1 MKKVN
6 QYTRLLAFLVTLV
19 SMLSFGVPVVA
30 QDDGARAYWNT
41 RSGTQMFSFQYL
53 PMNIGASGSMA
64 FAPDKYIYPNSYID
78 ASVFLGTWGRHMT
91 LFRRPSVIAVN
102 VIGGSVNASVD
113 ATISP
118 EFLPPGMDIDTVLAF
133 SQSSSGFADPS
144 VQLVT
149 NLFGTPRLI
158 SNVDMLNY
166 EPTVS
171 LDAAVMVAFPLGQY
185 ETDKLINM
193 GLNRWYG
200 RVALPFKWH
209 FGVFAPGYMS
219 SLELTPSVWLFADNS
234 DFMGKTLK
242 NDPLFSLEAHLTHD
256 FAPGLFG
263 SLDMLYQNGFQSKMD
278 TLEVGDKL
286 DIGILGFTLN
296 YNVTE
301 NVMIRSEFTSNVFGD
316 ESLETSVG
324 RIQFVYLWNQD
335 NVNVKKLMQGH

>member
-1 MKKVN
+1 MKKN
-6 QYTRLLAFLVTLV
+6 NRYTRLLALLVTLV
-19 SMLSFGVPVVA
+19 SILSFAVPVLA

-53 PMNIGASGSMA
+53 SMNIGASGSVA

-78 ASVFLGTWGRHMT
+78 ANVFFGTWARHMT
-91 LFRRPSVIAVN
+91 LFRRPSVLAVN

-113 ATISP
+113 ASVP
-118 EFLPPGMDIDTVLAF
+118 SEFLPPGMDPDLAF

-144 VQLVT
+144 VQFVT

-171 LDAAVMVAFPLGQY
+171 LDAAVMVAFPVGQY
-185 ETDKLINM
+185 DNDKLINL

-209 FGVFAPGYMS
+209 FGVFSPGYMS
-219 SLELTPSVWLFADNS
+219 SFELTPSVWLFADNC

-263 SLDMLYQNGFQSKMD
+263 SLDMLYQQGFQSKMD

-296 YNVTE
+296 YSVTH
-301 NVMIRSEFTSNVFGD
+301 NVMIRTEFTSNVFGD
-316 ESLETSVG
+316 ENLETSVG
-324 RIQFVYLWNQD
+324 RLQFVYLWNKD
-335 NVNVKKLMQGH
+335 NINAEKLMQGH